1 MNATVVK
8 RKELQNARVE
18 EGLTRPQLAE
28 ILGVS
33 SEHVKSLEYG
43 RVNPSPQ
50 LLFRIVGV
58 FSKPPEVLFPDIA
71 SPVKK

>member
-18 EGLTRPQLAE
+18 EGLTRPQLAK
-28 ILGVS
+28 ILEVS

-50 LLFRIVGV
+50 LLFRIVGF